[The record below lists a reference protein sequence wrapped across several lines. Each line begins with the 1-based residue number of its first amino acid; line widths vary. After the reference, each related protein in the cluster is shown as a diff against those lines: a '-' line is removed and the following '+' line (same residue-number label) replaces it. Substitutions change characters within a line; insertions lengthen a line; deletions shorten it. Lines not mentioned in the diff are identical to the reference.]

1 MDDYDDW
8 LVDDPAEMVAVL
20 RAVLADTGRTKDE
33 KLEALTMLANL
44 ADDEALDVLRWYRKH
59 ADTGLELDAH
69 LAVIEAE
76 SLRTVPPI
84 DLWSDDLLDLVIDEA
99 ELLFD
104 QLGPDASLETWRY
117 ELARSLR
124 VEGVE
129 VNEAARA
136 LLKYG
141 DQLIE
146 IAPIDLIVDG
156 QALISIW
163 CSERENRR
171 LVGWMEGQT
180 YEPFDFFYSWLRT
193 ANLPWGVLLDV
204 TSDQLNWDVA
214 GNLDRHQFSTKVE
227 HILAMPDA

>member
-8 LVDDPAEMVAVL
+8 LVEDPAEMVALL
-20 RAVLADTGRTKDE
+20 RIVLADSERTTDE
-33 KLEALTMLANL
+33 KREALTMLANL
-44 ADDEALDVLRWYRKH
+44 ADDEALDVLRWYRH
-59 ADTGLELDAH
+59 NADTGLELDAH
-69 LAVIEAE
+69 LAVMEAE

-84 DLWSDDLLDLVIDEA
+84 DLWSDDVLDLIIDEA

-104 QLGPDASLETWRY
+104 QLGPNASLETWRR
-117 ELARSLR
+117 ELAAGIR
-124 VEGVE
+124 VEGIAAYE
-129 VNEAARA
+129 GARA

-146 IAPIDLIVDG
+146 IAPVDLVVDG
-156 QALISIW
+156 QALVSIW
-163 CSERENRR
+163 TEERENRR

-193 ANLPWGVLLDV
+193 ANLPWGIVLDV
-204 TSDQLNWDVA
+204 TSDALDWDVA

-227 HILAMPDA
+227 HVLAMPNG